1 MLRKRVSDLCLW
13 RDPLKPVVHRIIWFL
28 LDIGAPGKEL
38 KHGWQMQAA
47 AQLGMTRITLHRHVM
62 RMVDQGI
69 LFDGGKK
76 GEVILNTD
84 IFRKRAKPE
93 LIRMDKR
100 GPR

>member
-1 MLRKRVSDLCLW
+1 
-13 RDPLKPVVHRIIWFL
+13 
-28 LDIGAPGKEL
+28 
-38 KHGWQMQAA
+38 
-47 AQLGMTRITLHRHVM
+47 
-62 RMVDQGI
+62 MVDQGI

-76 GEVILNTD
+76 GEVVLNTD